1 MVRELEE
8 QLTCPVSSNTRPE
21 LARPESAE
29 LAPPPP
35 PRSFVPKIMI
45 TNVRSLTPKIEEV
58 QEFLNRNDI
67 TMAFITETWLKPT
80 IMDSV
85 ISIPGYTVLRKDRAS
100 DNHGAGYVFILGT
113 II

>member
-29 LAPPPP
+29 LAPPP
-35 PRSFVPKIMI
+35 SFVPKIMI

-100 DNHGAGYVFILGT
+100 DNHGGHVFICLS
-113 II
+113 